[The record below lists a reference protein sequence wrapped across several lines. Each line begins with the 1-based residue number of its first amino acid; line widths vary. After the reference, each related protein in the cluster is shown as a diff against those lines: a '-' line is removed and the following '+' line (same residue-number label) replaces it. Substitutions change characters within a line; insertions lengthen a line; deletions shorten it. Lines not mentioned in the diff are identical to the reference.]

1 LGSAVT
7 HSRTH
12 GCTHR
17 DWCRVVTLAGNLQIQ
32 TRLPELLHHQMNRVS
47 RGSRYP
53 SAISMSAVESAQ
65 LQSEIICNQS
75 IIIIV
80 CVHVCSS
87 QMRANGPP
95 SKFEILDPRNG
106 QFYHIISSRYQQSR
120 SAHWLP
126 MAMCKRQATE
136 RSRERAQRAHNMPK
150 GRRCISDVDQPLRSS
165 RTVL

>member
-1 LGSAVT
+1 MT

-65 LQSEIICNQS
+65 LQSEITCNQS

-106 QFYHIISSRYQQSR
+106 QFYHIQSIPAEQISPRERNERIICRREGAASAMQIKSSGQVVLYSSR
-120 SAHWLP
+120 
-126 MAMCKRQATE
+126 
-136 RSRERAQRAHNMPK
+136 
-150 GRRCISDVDQPLRSS
+150 V
-165 RTVL
+165 RTFAPPP

>member
-1 LGSAVT
+1 
-7 HSRTH
+7 
-12 GCTHR
+12 
-17 DWCRVVTLAGNLQIQ
+17 VTLAGNLQIQ

-106 QFYHIISSRYQQSR
+106 QIYHIQSIPAEQISPLAANGNVQETGDRKEPR
-120 SAHWLP
+120 ESATS
-126 MAMCKRQATE
+126 A
-136 RSRERAQRAHNMPK
+136 
-150 GRRCISDVDQPLRSS
+150 
-165 RTVL
+165 